1 MPLLHKLNPPQQ
13 EAVLHGDGPLLVLA
27 GAGSGKTR
35 VIVHRIA
42 HLIRERGV
50 PAWQI
55 LAVTFTNKAAGEMR
69 ERVVQVLGEGDIPL
83 ISTFHSFCARILRS
97 EAQHLGYDRSF
108 AIYDDKDCERL
119 LKECALQLN
128 LDDKRYPVKALASAI
143 DEFKNAGLAP
153 DQVSTGTP
161 YEATLARV
169 YALYQ
174 ERLKRC
180 NAADF
185 GDLLLLM
192 VQLFE
197 QFPEVLKKYQERYR
211 YILVDEYQDTNPVQ
225 YRLVRLLA
233 GTRQNL
239 CVVGDDD
246 QSIYGWRG
254 ADIRNILEFE
264 KDFPGVKVV
273 KLEQNYR
280 SSKNILDAAWNVVEK
295 NRGRKPKRLWTENPG
310 GESIVYRTLPNE
322 WDEARTVC
330 RETERWLNSG
340 GDLSEVAV
348 FYRTN
353 AQSRV
358 IEDALVSSGIAYHMV
373 GGVRFYARLE
383 VKDILAYLKVLD
395 NPADD
400 VALKRIINTPPRGI
414 GNTTVQRVSEL
425 AAQKSI
431 SFYRALLEAAT
442 GTLLAAGAR
451 GKVAAF
457 VDELRRY
464 RSMADTLPLGELAA
478 AVMQDSGYLARLKEA
493 GSEEARERIGNL
505 EELVTAM
512 QAFEQGEGEKGLA
525 AFLEQVALVSDL
537 EQEGEGKK
545 SSVTLMTLHSAKGL
559 EFPVVFMI
567 GMEERLFPHVRALED
582 PVQMEEERRLCYVG
596 MTRAKK
602 RLYLL
607 NVHRRHIFGQE
618 QRNQPAR
625 FLRDVPPELLDT
637 GDLFGAA
644 GTGSVSGSAGLPGGY
659 AAPRS
664 GYGAGYRGGQGT
676 PGGYGASDDDYHN
689 QETGYATPAAAP
701 AVPAASGHN
710 LASLFEEEMEPEFDN
725 EVRQVHEDEAEG
737 VRLGMRV
744 RHGQFGR
751 GIIRKIEG
759 EGDNQKVIVQFSIGY
774 KKLLV
779 RFAGLERD

>member
-1 MPLLHKLNPPQQ
+1 MNLLHNLNPPQK
-13 EAVLHGDGPLLVLA
+13 EAVLHGEGPLLVLA

-42 HLIRERGV
+42 YLIHERGV
-50 PAWQI
+50 PPWQI

-69 ERVVQVLGEGDIPL
+69 ERVADTLGGGEMPL
-83 ISTFHSFCARILRS
+83 ISTFHSSCARILRQ
-97 EAQHLGYDRSF
+97 EIHHLGYDRKF
-108 AIYDDKDCERL
+108 AIYDDKDCEKL
-119 LKECALQLN
+119 LKECAAALN
-128 LDDKRYPVKALASAI
+128 LDDKKYPPKALGAAI
-143 DEFKNAGLAP
+143 DEFKNSGLTP
-153 DQVSTGTP
+153 QEVPTGSP

-169 YALYQ
+169 YTLYQ
-174 ERLKRC
+174 ERLLRC

-185 GDLLLLM
+185 GDLLLLT
-192 VQLFE
+192 VRLFE
-197 QFPEVLKKYQERYR
+197 EHPEVLKKYQERYR
-211 YILVDEYQDTNPVQ
+211 WIMVDEYQDTNPVQ

-233 GTRQNL
+233 GTRRNL

-264 KDFPGVKVV
+264 RDFPGVKVV

-295 NRGRKPKRLWTENPG
+295 NRGRKPKRLWTDNAQ
-310 GESIVYRTLPNE
+310 GESIVYRTLRDQWE
-322 WDEARTVC
+322 EARLVC
-330 RETERWLNSG
+330 QETKRYLREG
-340 GDLSEVAV
+340 GDLSGIAV

-358 IEDALVSSGIAYHMV
+358 VEDAMVAAGIPYHMV

-414 GNTTVQRVSEL
+414 GHATVQRITDL
-425 AAQKSI
+425 AHEKGI
-431 SFYRALLEAAT
+431 SFYLAMREAAA
-442 GTLLAAGAR
+442 GTLLASGAR
-451 GKVAAF
+451 SKVAAF
-457 VDELRRY
+457 VEELRGY
-464 RSMADTLPLGELAA
+464 RTMADTLPLSELAA
-478 AVMQDSGYLARLKEA
+478 AVMQDSGYLARLRDA
-493 GSEEARERIGNL
+493 GNEEAQDRIGNL
-505 EELVTAM
+505 QELVTAM
-512 QAFEQGEGEKGLA
+512 QAFEQGEGDKGLA

-545 SSVTLMTLHSAKGL
+545 SSATLMTLHSAKGL

-567 GMEERLFPHVRALED
+567 GMEERLFPHLRALED

-596 MTRAKK
+596 MTRAKE
-602 RLYLL
+602 RLFLL
-607 NVHRRHIFGQE
+607 NVRRRHIFGQE
-618 QRNQPAR
+618 QMNPPAR
-625 FLRDVPPELLDT
+625 FIRDVPAELLDS
-637 GDLFGAA
+637 GDLFPAGGAGSSA
-644 GTGSVSGSAGLPGGY
+644 GTAGS
-659 AAPRS
+659 
-664 GYGAGYRGGQGT
+664 
-676 PGGYGASDDDYHN
+676 
-689 QETGYATPAAAP
+689 GYATASFGHAP
-701 AVPAASGHN
+701 AGSGPAWQHPQGGGQSPAGSGHN
-710 LASLFEEEMEPEFDN
+710 LASLFEDEMEPEFDN
-725 EVRQVHEDEAEG
+725 EVRMVSEEHEEG

-744 RHGQFGR
+744 RHGQFGS

-759 EGDNQKVIVQFSIGY
+759 EGDNQKVIIQFGANIGY

>member
-1 MPLLHKLNPPQQ
+1 MKLLHNLNPPQKD
-13 EAVLHGDGPLLVLA
+13 AVLHGEGPLLVLA

-42 HLIRERGV
+42 YLIHERGV
-50 PAWQI
+50 SPWQI

-69 ERVVQVLGEGDIPL
+69 ERVQHILGGGDLPL
-83 ISTFHSFCARILRS
+83 ISTFHSTCARILR
-97 EAQHLGYDRSF
+97 QDIVHIGYDRNF

-119 LKECALQLN
+119 LKEVQTELN
-128 LDDKRYPVKALASAI
+128 LDEKRYPAKALSGAI
-143 DEFKNAGLAP
+143 DEFKNAGITP
-153 DQVSTGTP
+153 ENVQSGSP

-180 NAADF
+180 NALDF
-185 GDLLLLM
+185 GDLLLLT

-197 QFPEVLKKYQERYR
+197 EQPGVLKKYRDRYQW
-211 YILVDEYQDTNPVQ
+211 IMVDEYQDTNPVQ
-225 YRLVRLLA
+225 YRLVQLLA
-233 GTRQNL
+233 GPRQNL

-264 KDFPGVKVV
+264 KDFPNVKVV

-280 SSKNILDAAWNVVEK
+280 STKTILDGAWNVVEK
-295 NRGRKPKRLWTENPG
+295 NRGRKPKRLWTDNPD
-310 GESIVYRTLPNE
+310 GEQIVYRTLPNE
-322 WDEARTVC
+322 WEEARLVC
-330 RETERWLNSG
+330 RETERFLREG

-358 IEDALVSSGIAYHMV
+358 IEDAMVAAGVAYHMV

-383 VKDILAYLKVLD
+383 IKDILAYLKVLD
-395 NPADD
+395 NPSDD

-414 GNTTVQRVSEL
+414 GNSTVQKMSAF
-425 AAQKSI
+425 AAEKGI
-431 SFYRALLEAAT
+431 PFYDAMLEAADGNLLT
-442 GTLLAAGAR
+442 GAAR
-451 GKVAAF
+451 GKVAKF
-457 VDELRRY
+457 IEELDGY
-464 RSMADTLPLGELAA
+464 RDLAETLPLDQLAA
-478 AVMQDSGYLARLKEA
+478 AIMQDSGYIARLKEQR
-493 GSEEARERIGNL
+493 SEEAQDRLANL
-505 EELVTAM
+505 QELVTAM
-512 QAFEQGEGEKGLA
+512 QAFGAGPGEEQGLA

-559 EFPVVFMI
+559 EFPLVFMI
-567 GMEERLFPHVRALED
+567 GMEERLFPHMRSLED

-602 RLYLL
+602 RLFLT
-607 NVHRRHIFGQE
+607 NVRRRHIFGQE
-618 QRNQPAR
+618 QMNPPAR
-625 FLRDVPPELLDT
+625 FIRDIPQELLDLSEEYQQQRSFSRSYS
-637 GDLFGAA
+637 DEAEEYEQVRRPA
-644 GTGSVSGSAGLPGGY
+644 P
-659 AAPRS
+659 AAP
-664 GYGAGYRGGQGT
+664 
-676 PGGYGASDDDYHN
+676 
-689 QETGYATPAAAP
+689 PA
-701 AVPAASGHN
+701 HN
-710 LASLFEEEMEPEFDN
+710 LASLFEEEMEPEPDN
-725 EVRQVHEDEAEG
+725 EVRMVPEEQEDG
-737 VRLGMRV
+737 VFIGMRV
-744 RHGQFGR
+744 RHAQFGP
-751 GIIRKIEG
+751 GTIRKIEG
-759 EGDNQKVIVQFSIGY
+759 TGDNQKVIVWFKSVGP